1 MLAELLR
8 HLMWRDRV
16 AAAHAERDARRRE
29 AAEHS
34 AAIRRILDQAVELQQ
49 PLDQKTGRAA

>member
-16 AAAHAERDARRRE
+16 AAARAERDAQRRE

-34 AAIRRILDQAVELQQ
+34 AAIQRILDQAVELRQ
-49 PLDQKTGRAA
+49 PIDQGTGRAA